1 MATDSLTKITTVEV
15 EVTPFMSK
23 ASYSPLTLCIQVN
36 STVKNNI
43 DISVI
48 YRPCGKSHD
57 DDIKPL
63 TLGDNTVMVR
73 KVLNSK

>member
-43 DISVI
+43 DISVT
-48 YRPCGKSHD
+48 YRPCGTSHD
-57 DDIKPL
+57 NDIKPL
-63 TLGDNTVMVR
+63 TLGDDTVMVR
-73 KVLNSK
+73 KIPNPR